1 LSNITY
7 EIITTEIKP
16 YTYRTPLIAV
26 DDCGELAVD
35 YSKVSPVHIKKLT
48 LLNMAGR
55 DSSGKVVTF
64 EPLEQANRFLM
75 AHHIDDHKQE
85 SDQYSKGLVHFFSF
99 LIKVQ
104 ELWDSEYDEDVFD
117 ELTDLPRPKWDYMAK
132 RKAQRITY
140 QYRQALKDAVLKEN
154 NPDLKLARTT
164 ATAYMN
170 AVIKFYSFHLRQG
183 YKFNNPPFDHE
194 IININFQ
201 ASGTNMKGYMSKAVH
216 TTDLRLNF
224 PRSKRNS
231 GGTTPS
237 PRKDIRPLTN
247 TEWKEVEDILL
258 KTKTIIKNV
267 SGVLAPS
274 KLAIEYSLFFLV
286 SRFTGLRREE
296 VASLH
301 KGQIAKPDHRKP
313 ILRIGVGEQYGSLTK
328 TRDGNNKSRKTIIPA
343 STMQMLYDYT
353 RTERYQ
359 KRQKK
364 FKELCKSKREAG
376 DVAFFDAEDGVDES
390 KEYIFISSTGKPFFT
405 KLSDLNARWGEIRAT
420 VKANTGRTLDA
431 TIHNLRATFAV
442 ALFRALLRKTTPD
455 MALAQVSALLGHDD
469 ESTTLLYLKIAQDEP
484 TGDEV
489 YEDILDFIG
498 VFDDICTSENLLI
511 HEGRLNEC

>member
-1 LSNITY
+1 MSNITY
-7 EIITTEIKP
+7 EIRTSEIKP
-16 YTYRTPLIAV
+16 YSYRTPLV
-26 DDCGELAVD
+26 SVNDCGELSVE
-35 YSKVSPVHIKKLT
+35 YSKVSPVHIKKIT
-48 LLNMAGR
+48 LLNMVGR
-55 DSSGKVVTF
+55 DSSGKIVTF
-64 EPLEQANRFLM
+64 EPIEQVNRFLM
-75 AHHIDDHKQE
+75 THHIDDHKQE

-99 LIKVQ
+99 LIKFQ
-104 ELWDSEYDEDVFD
+104 EQWDDEFDEDIFD
-117 ELTDLPRPKWDYMAK
+117 ELTDLPRPEWDYMAK

-140 QYRQALKDAVLKEN
+140 QYRQALKDAVIKEI

-183 YKFNNPPFDHE
+183 YRFNNPPFDHE

-201 ASGTNMKGYMSKAVH
+201 TSGTNMKGYMSKAVH

-231 GGTTPS
+231 GGAIPS
-237 PRKDIRPLTN
+237 SRKDIRPLTN
-247 TEWKEVEDILL
+247 TEWKEVENILL
-258 KTKTIIKNV
+258 NTKTVIKNV
-267 SGVLAPS
+267 SGHLKPS

-301 KGQIAKPDHRKP
+301 QGQIIKPDHRKP
-313 ILRIGVGEQYGSLTK
+313 ILRLGVGEQYGSLTK
-328 TRDGNNKSRKTIIPA
+328 TRDGNNKTRKTIIPA
-343 STMQMLYDYT
+343 STMQMIYDYT
-353 RTERYQ
+353 RTDRYL
-359 KRQKK
+359 KRLKK

-376 DVAFFDAEDGVDES
+376 DVAFFNVEDGVDES
-390 KEYIFISSTGKPFFT
+390 KDYIFISSTGKPFFT
-405 KLSDLNARWGEIRAT
+405 KLNDLNARWGEIRAT
-420 VKANTGRTLDA
+420 VKVKTGRTLEA

-484 TGDEV
+484 TGDEI

-498 VFDDICTSENLLI
+498 VFDDITTSEVQLTVSV
-511 HEGRLNEC
+511 